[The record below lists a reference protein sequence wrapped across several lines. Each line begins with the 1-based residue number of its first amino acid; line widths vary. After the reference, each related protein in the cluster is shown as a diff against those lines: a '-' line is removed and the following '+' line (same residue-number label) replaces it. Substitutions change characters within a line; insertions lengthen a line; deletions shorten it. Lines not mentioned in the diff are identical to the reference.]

1 MPSSRSRPATKKRTP
16 AARPTPGRT
25 QRKTPTRARAAARP
39 APAAVA
45 RLPERIEPMLAQ
57 LGEPFDSPDFL
68 FEVKWDGT
76 RCIALIDA
84 DRIRLQNRRYIE
96 MRERYPE
103 FTCLQRLAPGTVLDG
118 EIVVLEQG
126 KPSFPKLQQREHLVD
141 PNRIAIVARR
151 LPATLIAFDLLYDAG
166 ECILRLPLVQRKA
179 RLDAVVRRLASP
191 HVIASDYVP
200 GEGVRYFNAAE
211 KHGLEGIMAKRLN
224 SPYVP
229 GARSPHWLKIKV
241 AQSGQYEIVG
251 YTPHEKDRDA
261 IGALIIGEK
270 HGTRWDYKGKV
281 GSGFTD
287 VDRREFM
294 KLLRSAPP
302 LARPP
307 RDGPK
312 DGVWR
317 QSGLRCVVRY
327 FEKTKIGMLRAPV
340 YKGIVQTP

>member
-1 MPSSRSRPATKKRTP
+1 
-16 AARPTPGRT
+16 
-25 QRKTPTRARAAARP
+25 
-39 APAAVA
+39 
-45 RLPERIEPMLAQ
+45 MLAQ
-57 LGEPFDSPDFL
+57 MGEPFDSPEFL

-103 FTCLQRLAPGTVLDG
+103 FACLGQLPPGTVLDG
-118 EIVVLEQG
+118 EIVVLEAG

-166 ECILRLPLVQRKA
+166 ECLLRLPLEQRKA
-179 RLDAVVRRLASP
+179 RLAAVIRRLANP
-191 HVIASDYVP
+191 HVIASDYVVAA
-200 GEGVRYFNAAE
+200 GVRYFQAAE
-211 KHGLEGIMAKRLN
+211 RHGLEGIMAKRLS
-224 SPYVP
+224 SPYVL

-241 AQSGQYEIVG
+241 AQTGEYEIIG

-261 IGALIIGEK
+261 IGALIIGER
-270 HGTRWDYKGKV
+270 HGARWSYKGKV

-287 VDRREFM
+287 QERREFM
-294 KLLRSAPP
+294 KLLRAAAV
-302 LARPP
+302 LERAP

-317 QSGLRCVVRY
+317 LGGLRCVVRY

-340 YKGIVQTP
+340 YKGIVRTG